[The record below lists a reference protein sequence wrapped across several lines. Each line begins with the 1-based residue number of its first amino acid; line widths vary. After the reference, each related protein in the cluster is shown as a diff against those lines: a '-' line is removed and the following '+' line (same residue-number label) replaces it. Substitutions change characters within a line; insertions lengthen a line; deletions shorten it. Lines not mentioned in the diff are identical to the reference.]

1 MSYALR
7 DAIPVIQ
14 TIKEMKGKRFPIGKS
29 QGTIF
34 CRVLEDNS
42 GAVEMATHHKYRPR
56 TKYLNAKLHH
66 FRDYANRGEVQIQHI
81 STERQPADLLTK
93 GLNERL
99 TIRHRRIIM
108 GW

>member
-1 MSYALR
+1 M
-7 DAIPVIQ
+7 Q
-14 TIKEMKGKRFPIGKS
+14 TLKEMMDNGFPIGKS

-42 GAVEMATHHKYRPR
+42 GAVEMAMHHKYRPR
-56 TKYLNAKLHH
+56 TNHLNMKLHH
-66 FRDYANRGEVQIQHI
+66 FRDYVNRGEVQVHHI

-93 GLNERL
+93 GLNEKL
-99 TIRHRRIIM
+99 TARHRKAIM